1 MTQQQSNTTPPSSEL
16 NKADSLVIH
25 KELLIAVANELAQAP
40 YKRVT
45 RILDALMES
54 PTLEEVLEDT
64 KPKIFI
70 P

>member
-1 MTQQQSNTTPPSSEL
+1 MSN
-16 NKADSLVIH
+16 KDSLVVH
-25 KELLIAVANELAQAP
+25 KDLLIAVANELAQCP
-40 YKRVT
+40 YNRVMK
-45 RILDALMES
+45 LLGALMDS